1 MRPWQ
6 GSPQLLLPGVDTGM
20 LSLPTPSPASTTVSS
35 QWFPRLAFPPRP
47 PGYSALGLSSVSASL
62 PVIMNLCTHCRLS
75 CCWLAKLPCT
85 WSRRFAEYA
94 DSPLEEKF
102 YPQELARDLIW
113 LASCYGCLTWFAF
126 PVTGSRGKMSS
137 FLGQDELLPEPSAP
151 LARGCSVHTG
161 KERLLRKGKL
171 ASDSHLS
178 FQVNCCLK
186 STQQAEK
193 TRLKQNPKE
202 QLTSNTAGKG
212 DTAVFFSVS
221 DCVSDQPQNT
231 GPERWV
237 WQ

>member
-6 GSPQLLLPGVDTGM
+6 GSPQLPLPGVDTGT

-47 PGYSALGLSSVSASL
+47 PGYSALGLSAVSASL

-75 CCWLAKLPCT
+75 CCWLAKLPCM

-102 YPQELARDLIW
+102 YPQELARDSIW

-137 FLGQDELLPEPSAP
+137 FLSLRHLWPGAAQSTLGRSA
-151 LARGCSVHTG
+151 SW
-161 KERLLRKGKL
+161 
-171 ASDSHLS
+171 
-178 FQVNCCLK
+178 
-186 STQQAEK
+186 
-193 TRLKQNPKE
+193 
-202 QLTSNTAGKG
+202 GKG
-212 DTAVFFSVS
+212 NWRLIAISPSKLTVARNPLNRPKKHDWSKTPKSS
-221 DCVSDQPQNT
+221 
-231 GPERWV
+231 
-237 WQ
+237 